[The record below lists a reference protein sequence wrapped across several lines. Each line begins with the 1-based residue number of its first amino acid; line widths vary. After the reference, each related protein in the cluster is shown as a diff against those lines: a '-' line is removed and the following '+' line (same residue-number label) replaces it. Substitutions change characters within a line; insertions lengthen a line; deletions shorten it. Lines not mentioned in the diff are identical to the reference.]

1 MVGKVPTIV
10 DEPNNNSWFLFSGLI
25 FLSAILASNLFPI
38 SEIRYL
44 VDPKHMPEAITMSSR
59 YIPPTNVSWL
69 MICPICPACFVP
81 KIKQFIGATVEL
93 ENPPSMASFPPL
105 TESMHPGSPQ
115 RPASRVH
122 RDVSTSPTKDPKPRE
137 VMVTKLFCQNRG
149 YYRKTSYIASWGHQN
164 SYTTRL
170 LEPHGISWLG
180 RMVVDFSAI
189 QQFHDCTRMEFRVA
203 ASFFRSRRHALFFSR
218 LFWGL
223 KLRERHSRRCEHPS
237 CNDGGKKVRLPR

>member
-1 MVGKVPTIV
+1 MVDFPL
-10 DEPNNNSWFLFSGLI
+10 NHSGEQ
-25 FLSAILASNLFPI
+25 FFPI
-38 SEIRYL
+38 SGI
-44 VDPKHMPEAITMSSR
+44 SSLSPSTCR
-59 YIPPTNVSWL
+59 KPSPCPVGTSRLQMFHNWL

-93 ENPPSMASFPPL
+93 ENLRSLAMASLPRWWSPWILIFG
-105 TESMHPGSPQ
+105 TPQ

-122 RDVSTSPTKDPKPRE
+122 RDVSTSPTKDPKPWE

-149 YYRKTSYIASWGHQN
+149 YYHKTSYIASCGHQN
-164 SYTTRL
+164 SYITGL
-170 LEPHGISWLG
+170 LEPHGISWVE

-189 QQFHDCTRMEFRVA
+189 QQFPDCTRMEFRVA